1 MNLFR
6 KKKWME
12 LEIILLNEIRL
23 IEKGKCFMFFIYV
36 EIIWVFM
43 CVYDIKDKGRLGGE
57 VGLGR
62 VGEARREYWWI
73 DVVKVYVVE

>member
-1 MNLFR
+1 
-6 KKKWME
+6 
-12 LEIILLNEIRL
+12 
-23 IEKGKCFMFFIYV
+23 
-36 EIIWVFM
+36 M

-73 DVVKVYVVE
+73 DVVKVYVVEWDVIINLLFCIMSMGK